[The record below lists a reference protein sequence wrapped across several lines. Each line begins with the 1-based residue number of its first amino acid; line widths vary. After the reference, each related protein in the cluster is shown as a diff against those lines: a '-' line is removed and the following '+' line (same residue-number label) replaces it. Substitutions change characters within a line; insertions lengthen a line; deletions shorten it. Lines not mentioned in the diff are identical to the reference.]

1 MTSFKKPEGLTEE
14 QWDDIIN
21 PAPAHRCSDC
31 RFCMPVPEELKA
43 KGKAHSYCDSDRP
56 VITSR
61 GMKINGLWYT
71 LVSAKN
77 VTMCKHFEPVK
88 GGAR

>member
-1 MTSFKKPEGLTEE
+1 MTGKPSGLSGDVWASIMRPSPTHHCYE
-14 QWDDIIN
+14 
-21 PAPAHRCSDC
+21 C
-31 RFCMPVPEELKA
+31 RHCKPVPMELRA